1 MIAVDTNVLVY
12 AHRLDSP
19 FHEVANRAV
28 RELAEGL
35 TSWALPWPCLH
46 EFFAVVTNSRMYRV
60 PTPVEV
66 ALSQLDSWLE
76 SPNVRLLS
84 EAPGHLVLLAQ
95 LIRSAN
101 VVGPQIYDAKI
112 AAICLSHGV
121 RELLTMDRD
130 FSRYPSL
137 NTRSLIA

>member
-19 FHEVANRAV
+19 FHEVAHRVV

-35 TSWALPWPCLH
+35 ASWALPWPSLH
-46 EFFAVVTNSRMYRV
+46 EFFSVVTNRRLYRI
-60 PTPVEV
+60 PTPVDL
-66 ALSQLDSWLE
+66 ALNQLDSWLE
-76 SPNVRLLS
+76 SPTVRLLS
-84 EAPGHLVLLAQ
+84 ESPGHLPLLTD

-101 VVGPQIYDAKI
+101 VVGPQIHDAKI

-130 FSRYPSL
+130 FSRYPAL
-137 NTRSLIA
+137 KTRSLIA

>member
-19 FHEVANRAV
+19 FYKAANRAV

-35 TSWALPWPCLH
+35 TNWALPWPCLH
-46 EFFAVVTNSRMYRV
+46 EFFGVVTNRRLYRV
-60 PTPVEV
+60 PTPVDV

-76 SPNVRLLS
+76 SPTVRLLS
-84 EAPGHLVLLAQ
+84 ESPGHFTQLSE
-95 LIRSAN
+95 LIRSAT
-101 VVGPQIYDAKI
+101 VLGPQIYDAKI

-130 FSRYPSL
+130 YSRYPAL
-137 NTRSLIA
+137 KTRSLIA